1 MALPAHE
8 TKHISTLSYPFRDV
22 VFQLTQRNDGASN
35 GTALW
40 LGAQILSAF
49 LADVLPSI
57 ATKQSR
63 STESKKFMRSWC

>member
-57 ATKQSR
+57 ANKQSR